1 MNLAVLAQVVGDGV
15 PVSLV
20 VLGAFG
26 GFTLNMLNLA
36 ELGKLPKERRPDFKD
51 PLYWLLFFFWPVLGG
66 VLTYAYEAA
75 GRNLNEILA
84 INVGASGPFII
95 RGFATANPLGRPS
108 IDPGEG
114 A

>member
-1 MNLAVLAQVVGDGV
+1 MSLLAQGYDLKW
-15 PVSLV
+15 SESS
-20 VLGAFG
+20 GASC
-26 GFTLNMLNLA
+26 LA
-36 ELGKLPKERRPDFKD
+36 SHYGKERRPDFKD

-66 VLTYAYEAA
+66 VLSYAYEAA